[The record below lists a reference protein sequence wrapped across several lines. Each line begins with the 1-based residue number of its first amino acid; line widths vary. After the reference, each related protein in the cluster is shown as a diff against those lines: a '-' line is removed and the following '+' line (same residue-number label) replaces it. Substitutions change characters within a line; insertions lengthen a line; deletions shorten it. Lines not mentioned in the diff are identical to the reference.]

1 MKGFEDILYP
11 LLHLYNSL
19 PLSIRNIFG
28 LIYRLLPK
36 NIRSGSFYNQYVQ
49 RIEFFQDFMKD
60 RDQLQADLLSE
71 QLNYSKRE
79 IPFYQSLNEVK
90 TLTDICD
97 FPIITKETINNSPDS
112 FLNNRLLSKA
122 IKANTGGS
130 SGAPFVFYIDK
141 GITRPKEAAHFD
153 WYWGKYGFKPG
164 DKVLMIRGK
173 SLRKNADYE
182 YHTIGNKLV
191 VSCYNMNQNSINA
204 IHKQIHKFKPK
215 FIHAYPSSLLTFTK
229 ELQLYL
235 NGNKADFHIQT
246 IFLGSEYLFDDDEQ
260 YFKSFYQSR
269 IVTWYGHSECLIHGA
284 KCVMSGDYHFYP
296 FYGFVELVDENDQ
309 RIKEPGIEGRI
320 IATGFDNKVM
330 PLIRYDTGDIGVLSP
345 RKECSCGFKGVSL
358 SKIIGRGKD
367 YIVLKDN
374 TSVSL
379 TALIFGQHHEEFGM
393 IREMQIIQNEP
404 GEIYL
409 NIVPLKGISKDDI
422 ESLKNRLINS
432 VKTTSLVVQI
442 QVVEKIKKTIRGK
455 HKLLIQNIEK

>member
-1 MKGFEDILYP
+1 M
-11 LLHLYNSL
+11 
-19 PLSIRNIFG
+19 
-28 LIYRLLPK
+28 
-36 NIRSGSFYNQYVQ
+36 Q
-49 RIEFFQDFMKD
+49 RIKLFQDYNKD
-60 RDQLQADLLSE
+60 RYQLQADLLSD
-71 QLNYSKRE
+71 QLNYTKKN
-79 IPFYQSLNEVK
+79 IPFYHSLNEAQSLKAV
-90 TLTDICD
+90 CD
-97 FPIITKETINNSPDS
+97 FPIISKETINSSPER
-112 FLNNRLLSKA
+112 FLNSRFLGQA
-122 IKANTGGS
+122 IKSNTGGS
-130 SGAPFVFYIDK
+130 SGAPFGFYIDK
-141 GITRPKEAAHFD
+141 GISRPKEAAHFD
-153 WYWGKYGFKPG
+153 WYWGKYGFNPG

-173 SLRKNADYE
+173 PLRKNADYE
-182 YHTIGNKLV
+182 YYAIGNKLV
-191 VSCYNMNQNSINA
+191 VSCYNLNQNSISK
-204 IHKQIHKFKPK
+204 IYKQVHKFKPK
-215 FIHAYPSSLLTFTK
+215 FIHAYPSSLLSFTK

-235 NGNKADFHIQT
+235 KSTKADFNVQA
-246 IFLGSEYLFDDDEQ
+246 IFLGSEYLFEDDEK
-260 YFKSFYQSR
+260 YFKNFYQSR

-284 KCVMSGDYHFYP
+284 RCELSGDYHFYP

-393 IREMQIIQNEP
+393 IKEMQIIQNEP
-404 GEIYL
+404 GGIYL

-432 VKTTSLVVQI
+432 VKTNSLVVQI
-442 QVVEKIKKTIRGK
+442 QVVERIEKAIRGK